1 MQDVRITMSS
11 SRFSIFP
18 TIPTVKSLRPKK
30 DCGENLLTCI
40 SVDSD
45 KVSLSSYVLSL
56 AVVVAPLES
65 AVVVVRWGRAKM
77 KVSLGLKVAKP
88 IEDVQASQNQPVHQS
103 DH

>member
-1 MQDVRITMSS
+1 MGQASSTYHIYIFYIRFKMQDVRITMSS

-18 TIPTVKSLRPKK
+18 TIPTVKNLRPMK

-56 AVVVAPLES
+56 AVFVAPLES
-65 AVVVVRWGRAKM
+65 AVVVVR
-77 KVSLGLKVAKP
+77 
-88 IEDVQASQNQPVHQS
+88 
-103 DH
+103 